1 MATYKDTHYR
11 SILKAISFRCVAS
24 LTTVVTVFILTRFLK
39 LDMSVSLKLSG
50 LAGVADV
57 VSKLILYYFHE
68 RIWDALGIGRKEHPL
83 SSLPVKKPLSEKS
96 MEEIKNKLKELGYIS
111 ED

>member
-1 MATYKDTHYR
+1 MAVG
-11 SILKAISFRCVAS
+11 AVE
-24 LTTVVTVFILTRFLK
+24 VVT
-39 LDMSVSLKLSG
+39 
-50 LAGVADV
+50 
-57 VSKLILYYFHE
+57 KLILYYFHE
-68 RIWDALGIGRKEHPL
+68 RIWGLLGIGRKEHPL

>member
-1 MATYKDTHYR
+1 MATYKETHYR
-11 SILKAISFRCVAS
+11 SILKAISFRFVAS
-24 LTTVVTVFILTRFLK
+24 LTTVVIIFILARSLK

-68 RIWDALGIGRKEHPL
+68 RIWGWIGIGQKKHPL
-83 SSLPVKKPLSEKS
+83 SSLPLNRSLDEKNLQI
-96 MEEIKNKLKELGYIS
+96 IKDKLKELGYIS